1 MTDELDPPPGVAAAT
16 GPPVVFLHIGTMK
29 SGTSYIQAML
39 GRNREA
45 LRANG
50 VLYPGRT
57 WQDQVAAV
65 RDALGAHGGGPR
77 PDVSGDWSAM
87 CDEILS
93 WRGERVILSMELL
106 SLAEPPRVRGI
117 VESLTP
123 AEVHVIITA
132 RDLAR
137 VIPSA
142 WQESTQNRQ
151 TWTWPAY
158 VASLT
163 GDSNDEPMA
172 FKRFWRQH
180 DVAEIASTWSGAVG
194 SERVHVVVVPPPGGP
209 RDELWRRFCTVS
221 GIAAQDYHGAD
232 KIRGNPA
239 VGAASAEFLR
249 RLNVELGRDLDI
261 LTYERLVK
269 RFLAKS
275 TLGHRTT
282 ESRLVLPERYDTWA
296 AEMAGQMIDALRTL
310 DVDVAGDLEELLPAP
325 RPGGGTDSLSE
336 IPEQEIADAGMHAVE
351 ALILRLADGTSG
363 ARESNQRARSSRR
376 NTGEAVGRP

>member
-1 MTDELDPPPGVAAAT
+1 MNDDPVEPTARAASPSDA
-16 GPPVVFLHIGTMK
+16 PVVWLHIGTMK

-39 GRNREA
+39 GRNRDA

-57 WQDQVAAV
+57 WQEQVAAV
-65 RDALGAHGGGPR
+65 RDALGARGGAR
-77 PDVSGDWSAM
+77 PDVSGDWSTM
-87 CDEILS
+87 RDEILA
-93 WRGERVILSMELL
+93 WRGERAIVSMELL
-106 SLAEPPRVRGI
+106 SLAEPPRVRAI
-117 VESLTP
+117 VESLVP
-123 AEVHVIITA
+123 AEVHVILTV

-163 GDSNDEPMA
+163 GQSNEEPTA

-180 DVAEIASTWSGAVG
+180 DVAEIAATWSSAVG
-194 SERVHVVVVPPPGGP
+194 RERVHIVVVPPPGGA
-209 RDELWRRFCTVS
+209 RDELWRRFCSVA
-221 GIAAQDYHGAD
+221 GIVAADYQGAE

-261 LTYERLVK
+261 VTYEKLVK

-282 ESRLVLPERYDTWA
+282 ESRLVLPERYAAWA
-296 AEMAGQMIDALRTL
+296 TAMARQMIEALRSL
-310 DVDVAGDLEELLPAP
+310 DVDVAGDLEELLPVA
-325 RPGGGTDSLSE
+325 RPTGDADSQSE
-336 IPEQEIADAGMHAVE
+336 ISEAEIADAGLHAVE
-351 ALILRLADGTSG
+351 ALVLRLSDAPSDGQPSSPG
-363 ARESNQRARSSRR
+363 AGSSPRDA
-376 NTGEAVGRP
+376 GEAVGQS